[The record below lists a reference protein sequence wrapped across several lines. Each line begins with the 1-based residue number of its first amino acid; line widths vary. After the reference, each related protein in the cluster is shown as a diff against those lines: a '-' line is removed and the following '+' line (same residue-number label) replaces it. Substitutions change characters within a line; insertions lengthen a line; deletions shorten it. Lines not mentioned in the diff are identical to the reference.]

1 VKPEVYVKTVR
12 RRRRSS
18 LPEIETPPP
27 PNVRNWVVY
36 AALGVLVA
44 LLMFNG
50 ALTDRPGSVPLPELS
65 QAADVRST
73 ILTSADS
80 LQIVVA
86 WDLTLSPPEGL
97 PDSVRVRVIP
107 QGTDTLI
114 STQSSRERA
123 DTAYIPAP
131 KAGQTASGISCV
143 TAVHT
148 EEQPVE
154 EACTPWQY
162 VRPLAAAPPAAP
174 ATRAAAAGPR
184 QIIVEPSGLQVDP
197 DIGGKCAEWQRTHPQ
212 DSVWIEVNSRAVPDC
227 TGPNR
232 KPTVAQCCAFA
243 LLPDGRRLKTK
254 NSSNNSYCDELFDEW
269 IRERY
274 S

>member
-1 VKPEVYVKTVR
+1 VKPEVHVKTVR
-12 RRRRSS
+12 RRRRSP
-18 LPEIETPPP
+18 LPDIESPPP
-27 PNVRNWVVY
+27 PNLRNWVVY
-36 AALGVLVA
+36 AALSSLIA

-50 ALTDRPGSVPLPELS
+50 ALTDRPGSIPLPELS
-65 QAADVRST
+65 QATDVRST
-73 ILTSADS
+73 ILPSADS

-107 QGTDTLI
+107 QGTDTLM
-114 STQSSRERA
+114 STQSSRERS
-123 DTAYIPAP
+123 DTSYIPAP
-131 KAGQTASGISCV
+131 KPGQTVAGTSCV
-143 TAVHT
+143 VAVHS

-162 VRPLAAAPPAAP
+162 VRPSAAPPP
-174 ATRAAAAGPR
+174 VATASVAAGPR

-212 DSVWIEVNSRAVPDC
+212 DSVWIEVNSTAVPAC

-232 KPTVAQCCAFA
+232 KPTVAQFCAFA

-254 NSSNNSYCDELFDEW
+254 NSSNNRYCDELFEEW